1 MGILEGMGYKVVV
14 MVDCGGGCGC
24 ETCFQDGV
32 NEHSGFAVLEN
43 LYLIRR
49 IVFTAAC
56 QPLAPPSLKSLNL
69 TTTS

>member
-49 IVFTAAC
+49 IVFTAA
-56 QPLAPPSLKSLNL
+56 
-69 TTTS
+69 